1 MAMKNECFSFENLN
15 VWKESRKFVL
25 STYRLL
31 DQFPP
36 YEKYALC
43 DQLRRAVISVPSNI
57 AEGSGRLSLKE
68 KIRFIEIAYASLM
81 EVYCQLLLALDLGY
95 ISSNDMITV
104 KRDVHLIAKMLNGLK
119 FSFSKQGME

>member
-36 YEKYALC
+36 YEKFSLC

>member
-15 VWKESRKFVL
+15 VWEESRKFVL
-25 STYRLL
+25 STYR
-31 DQFPP
+31 FPP
-36 YEKYALC
+36 YEKFALC

-95 ISSNDMITV
+95 ISSNDMITI